1 MKLLKQ
7 ITTLFFCCLVLFFTG
22 WCHAEESKPYT
33 VFIVPQ
39 FTPVE
44 LHKAWTPILDKLSQ
58 ATGFQFELKIFP
70 TIPEFEHAIFTGEAD
85 FAFMNPYHEVV
96 AKRTQGYIPLVRDE
110 KSLEGILLVKKDSP
124 IKTLSELNNQKIA
137 FPAPNAF
144 AACLYIRAL
153 LAHQGINITPDYV
166 KSHSNVYRAIVL
178 GDVVAGG
185 SVNNIFQRELE
196 SIQQQLRVFYTTPK
210 FAPHPFSAHPRI
222 TEAVRNQVISSFLK
236 LAADPANAALLNAIQ
251 IPKPIAADYV
261 KDYQPL
267 EALDL
272 ERFFVKESP

>member
-1 MKLLKQ
+1 MKRLKP
-7 ITTLFFCCLVLFFTG
+7 IITLFFCCLALFFSG
-22 WCHAEESKPYT
+22 LSQAEETKPYT

-70 TIPEFEHAIFTGEAD
+70 TIPEFEHAVFTGEAD
-85 FAFMNPYHEVV
+85 FVFMNPYHQVV

-124 IKTLSELNNQKIA
+124 IKMLSELNDQKIA

-144 AACLYIRAL
+144 AASLYMRAL
-153 LAHQGINITPDYV
+153 LAHQGINIVPDYV
-166 KSHSNVYRAIVL
+166 KNHSNVYRAIVL

-185 SVNNIFQRELE
+185 GVNNTLQRELE
-196 SIQQQLRVFYTTPK
+196 SVQKQLKVFYTTPK

-222 TEAVRNQVISSFLK
+222 TEAVRNQIASSFLQ

-261 KDYQPL
+261 RDYLPL

-272 ERFFVKESP
+272 DSFFVKENP